1 MRRKIFRQCWST
13 ALQKNHPPVANRQ
26 SPFAVHYSL
35 LAAVSAR
42 QSLALLF
49 FAHRLKSVATKRSPL
64 KQAERLKGSSPNAPN
79 LSAVREHCPPDK
91 IIRHSLPFSFC

>member
-35 LAAVSAR
+35 LAAVLAR
-42 QSLALLF
+42 QNLALPLF
-49 FAHRLKSVATKRSPL
+49 HAPCPLPHVPSKVGGQSRCYSLSRQSPIASRYFPL
-64 KQAERLKGSSPNAPN
+64 YGCIVTLMALW
-79 LSAVREHCPPDK
+79 
-91 IIRHSLPFSFC
+91 

>member
-35 LAAVSAR
+35 PFRLGK
-42 QSLALLF
+42 SLASHFIPSRVPRPSSRSKSALRF
-49 FAHRLKSVATKRSPL
+49 FVTNYELKSVAWFAFGCVINYGL
-64 KQAERLKGSSPNAPN
+64 N
-79 LSAVREHCPPDK
+79 SAAWMTHFAVIK
-91 IIRHSLPFSFC
+91 

>member
-35 LAAVSAR
+35 PFRLGK
-42 QSLALLF
+42 SLALPF
-49 FAHRLKSVATKRSPL
+49 HSVPRPTPL
-64 KQAERLKGSSPNAPN
+64 VPL
-79 LSAVREHCPPDK
+79 
-91 IIRHSLPFSFC
+91 